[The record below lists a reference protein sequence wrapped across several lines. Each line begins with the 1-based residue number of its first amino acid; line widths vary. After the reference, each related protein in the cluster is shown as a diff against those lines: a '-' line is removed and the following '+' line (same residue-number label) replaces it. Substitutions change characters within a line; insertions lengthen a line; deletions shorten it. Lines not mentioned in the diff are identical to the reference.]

1 METLDHQGLMLI
13 ADAGCKLPCKLE
25 IHQVTFVKL
34 LQTSTEKLFSEELQ
48 STESKVNILTPL
60 DKNLQS

>member
-1 METLDHQGLMLI
+1 METLDRHGPMLI
-13 ADAGCKLPCKLE
+13 ADTGYKLPCKLE
-25 IHQVTFVKL
+25 IHQMIFAKL

-48 STESKVNILTPL
+48 STESTVNILTPL

>member
-1 METLDHQGLMLI
+1 MLI

-48 STESKVNILTPL
+48 STESTVNILTPL

>member
-25 IHQVTFVKL
+25 INQVTFVKL

-48 STESKVNILTPL
+48 STESTVNILTPL